1 MDTVPSDFIH
11 FCQGLQMEQIF
22 PKEKITND
30 VLLGFGYLSVKN
42 LPVLF

>member
-11 FCQGLQMEQIF
+11 FCQGPQMEHFF
-22 PKEKITND
+22 PKKKITNG

-42 LPVLF
+42 LPALF